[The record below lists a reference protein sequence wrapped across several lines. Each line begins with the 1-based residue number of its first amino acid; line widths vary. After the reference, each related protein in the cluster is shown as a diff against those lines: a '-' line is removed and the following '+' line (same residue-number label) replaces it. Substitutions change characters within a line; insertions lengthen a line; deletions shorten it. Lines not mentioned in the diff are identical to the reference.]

1 MGAIFK
7 LKLTTIGDSVA
18 IILPGEILTDLNVGK
33 GDEIVLTAAP
43 DGYRLTRYNSD
54 FKEQI
59 GVAGKIMNERRG
71 ALRELANR

>member
-7 LKLTTIGDSVA
+7 LKLTTIGDSVSV
-18 IILPGEILTDLNVGK
+18 ILPGEVLTDLKVGK

-43 DGYRLTRYNSD
+43 DGYRLTPYNSD
-54 FKEQI
+54 FEEQV
-59 GVAGKIMNERRG
+59 GAARKIMNERRG